1 MPENTIENIPI
12 EGDLVVCTVEKVEQ
26 NGAYVKLD
34 TYDGIN
40 GFIFVG
46 EVASGWIKNI
56 RAFLREGQRVVC
68 KVLRVKDGK
77 NTTELSLKSVS
88 EERKR
93 DTLQAWKNERRATQ
107 LIKVLGE
114 KHNWS
119 EDESERV
126 TEDLRSA
133 FGTLYASLEACA
145 ISQEAISDAGFTE
158 DWVPELVQIAIEN
171 IVPPFVEIRGQFDIQ
186 VSGAGGIQIISDAL
200 SAAEEFTDESKELKV
215 ECFYDGAP
223 HYRLDITAPDYKM
236 AEDIWNNV
244 EKTVEKI
251 VKSGDGSSSLKRV

>member
-1 MPENTIENIPI
+1 MPENNVENMPT
-12 EGDLVVCTVEKVEQ
+12 EGELVVCTVEKVEE

-34 TYDGIN
+34 TYEGVK

-68 KVLRVKDGK
+68 KVLRVKGGK

-93 DTLQAWKNERRATQ
+93 DTLQAWKNERRASQ

-114 KHNWS
+114 RHDWS
-119 EDESERV
+119 DTDYEDITNE
-126 TEDLRSA
+126 LRIT
-133 FGTLYASLEACA
+133 FGTLYASLEACV
-145 ISQEAISDAGFTE
+145 ISSDAISDAGF
-158 DWVPELVQIAIEN
+158 DDKWVADLVQIAIEN

-186 VSGAGGIQIISDAL
+186 ITGAAGIQIISDAL
-200 SAAEEFTDESKELKV
+200 NAAEGFSDESKELKV

-223 HYRLDITAPDYKM
+223 HYRLDITAPDYKI
-236 AEDIWNNV
+236 A
-244 EKTVEKI
+244 EKTWDKIEKEVAKV
-251 VKSGDGSSSLKRV
+251 VKSGEGISSLKRV

>member
-1 MPENTIENIPI
+1 MPENNAENMPT
-12 EGDLVVCTVEKVEQ
+12 EGELVVCTVEKVEE

-34 TYDGIN
+34 TYDGVK

-68 KVLRVKDGK
+68 KVLRVKGGK

-88 EERKR
+88 DERKR
-93 DTLQAWKNERRATQ
+93 DTLQAWKNERRASQ

-114 KHNWS
+114 RHDWS
-119 EDESERV
+119 ENDYENITNE
-126 TEDLRSA
+126 LRTS
-133 FGTLYASLEACA
+133 FGTLYASLEACV
-145 ISQEAISDAGFTE
+145 ISSNAISDAGF
-158 DWVPELVQIAIEN
+158 DDKWVADLVQIAIEN

-186 VSGAGGIQIISDAL
+186 ITGAAGIQIISDAL
-200 SAAEEFTDESKELKV
+200 NAAEGFSDDSKELKV

-223 HYRLDITAPDYKM
+223 HYRLDITAPDYKI
-236 AEDIWNNV
+236 AENTWDKV
-244 EKTVEKI
+244 EKEVAMI
-251 VKSGDGSSSLKRV
+251 VKSGEGISSLKRV